1 MKYLVLVMA
10 LACLPTAALG
20 LSVNDRNLMGWT
32 LLVGF
37 IPLMLMAYQLHRSE
51 QRAAG
56 GGRSGPL
63 FALDFSVLWLV
74 IGVGVLVAA
83 FSASAQTAIGGPRV
97 LGGPASGVPTPAPQ
111 LPVSA
116 VPVPDSMV
124 RQAADQAEGKF
135 TAMKR
140 GAVGG
145 QVQEAWDGE
154 KAKGTFKA
162 QMCNDCEYKVRL
174 REYMVSLIELP
185 TGEQIENWDNG
196 DTENFEVVKRGDRR
210 LAVRPQGFGIDTNI
224 IVYGKSGQTYPIYLR
239 TESINSRNVP
249 DLRFVIE
256 GHVRIVKPSP
266 LAGEAEPSTDAVDPD
281 SVEQSGKGSTKG
293 KSQSSSKAPSPAA
306 LAEAAKAVS
315 STQKKPDYLQTAA
328 FNPDKLRGW
337 GNYSLR
343 GSNELKPE
351 TVFRDDYFTYI
362 RFGDKWKDIE
372 LPTAYIVVDG
382 IDETVNTRV
391 NGTTL
396 IVESTQRQIT
406 LKSGLSYI
414 CIEYRGV

>member
-1 MKYLVLVMA
+1 MTLLKYYLMA
-10 LACLPTAALG
+10 LMLCLC
-20 LSVNDRNLMGWT
+20 
-32 LLVGF
+32 
-37 IPLMLMAYQLHRSE
+37 
-51 QRAAG
+51 
-56 GGRSGPL
+56 L
-63 FALDFSVLWLV
+63 FA
-74 IGVGVLVAA
+74 VAA
-83 FSASAQTAIGGPRV
+83 FGQTAVGGPRV
-97 LGGPASGVPTPAPQ
+97 LGGSSSGVPTPAP
-111 LPVSA
+111 LGPVTA

-124 RQAADQAEGKF
+124 RQATDQAEGKF

-145 QVQEAWDGE
+145 QVQEAWDSD

-210 LAVRPQGFGIDTNI
+210 IAVRPQGFGIDTNL

-256 GHVRIVKPSP
+256 GHVRIVKPAP
-266 LAGEAEPSTDAVDPD
+266 LASEAEP
-281 SVEQSGKGSTKG
+281 TKDTIDQDTTEPAG
-293 KSQSSSKAPSPAA
+293 TGTSKPRNQSSSKTPSPAA

-315 STQKKPDYLQTAA
+315 SSQKKPDFVQTAA
-328 FNPDKLRGW
+328 FSPDKLRGW
-337 GNYSLR
+337 GNYTLR

-396 IVESTQRQIT
+396 VVESTQRLIT
-406 LKSGLSYI
+406 LKSGLSFI

>member
-1 MKYLVLVMA
+1 MIYLVLI
-10 LACLPTAALG
+10 AALVCLAASMFG
-20 LSVNDRNLMGWT
+20 LLVGDKYLMRWC

-37 IPLMLMAYQLHRSE
+37 IPFSLMAYQLHRSE
-51 QRAAG
+51 KRAAEG
-56 GGRSGPL
+56 SRPGPL
-63 FALDFSVLWLV
+63 FALDFAVFWV
-74 IGVGVLVAA
+74 VVAVGVLVAA
-83 FSASAQTAIGGPRV
+83 ASATAQTAVGGPRV
-97 LGGPASGVPTPAPQ
+97 LGGSSSGIPTPAP
-111 LPVSA
+111 LGPVTA

-145 QVQEAWDGE
+145 QVQEAWDSD

-210 LAVRPQGFGIDTNI
+210 IAVRPQGFGIDTNL

-256 GHVRIVKPSP
+256 GHVRIVKPAP
-266 LAGEAEPSTDAVDPD
+266 LASETEPSKDNVDQDATEPA
-281 SVEQSGKGSTKG
+281 GNGITKPRN
-293 KSQSSSKAPSPAA
+293 QSSSKSPTPAA

-315 STQKKPDYLQTAA
+315 SSQKQPDFVQTAA
-328 FNPDKLRGW
+328 FSPDRLRGW

-396 IVESTQRQIT
+396 VVESTQRLIT
-406 LKSGLSYI
+406 LKSGLSFI

>member
-1 MKYLVLVMA
+1 MKYLVSFAA
-10 LACLPTAALG
+10 LACLVAGGIEFFAD
-20 LSVNDRNLMGWT
+20 NMNAMRWF

-37 IPLMLMAYQLHRSE
+37 VPMALIAYQLHRSE
-51 QRAAG
+51 RRAADG
-56 GGRSGPL
+56 NRPGPL
-63 FALDFSVLWLV
+63 FAMDFAVLWTV
-74 IGVGVLVAA
+74 VVVCVLAA
-83 FSASAQTAIGGPRV
+83 SFSANAQTAVGGPRV
-97 LGGPASGVPTPAPQ
+97 LGGSGSPIPTPAPQ
-111 LPVSA
+111 VPVTA
-116 VPVPDSMV
+116 VPVPDSML
-124 RQAADQAEGKF
+124 RQAAEQAEGKF

-145 QVQEAWDGE
+145 QVQEAWDSD

-162 QMCNDCEYKVRL
+162 QLCNDCEYKVRL

-185 TGEQIENWDNG
+185 TGEQIDTWDNG

-224 IVYGKSGQTYPIYLR
+224 IVYGKSGQTYPFYLR

-249 DLRFVIE
+249 DLQFKIE
-256 GHVRIVKPSP
+256 GHVRIVKPAP
-266 LAGEAEPSTDAVDPD
+266 LASEADPARENTESDPADPISAAPSKPRGQT
-281 SVEQSGKGSTKG
+281 
-293 KSQSSSKAPSPAA
+293 SSKAPTAAA
-306 LAEAAKAVS
+306 LAEAAKAVTS
-315 STQKKPDYLQTAA
+315 SQKKPDFVQNAA

-362 RFGDKWKDIE
+362 RFGGKWKDIE
-372 LPTAYIVVDG
+372 LPTAYVVVDG

-396 IVESTQRQIT
+396 VVESTQRLIT
-406 LKSGLSYI
+406 LKSGLSFI